1 MGELHGYLC
10 AMEFATTILAAMW
23 LGARRDHRPSAL
35 AIIFMMLALTVM
47 ECADQMIAPGQSRH
61 FFLVEAMLPLG
72 ISLYCLSY
80 VKPPVRKSTSAF
92 HKGVVLLGVL
102 LPLAALAVGLDSM
115 ARPMPDFEEER
126 ILFLTDKGFYLYAL
140 LVAVTALSLVCLEHL
155 YLRMDKPS
163 RWRVKL
169 EVVGIGVWGIM
180 HVVYFGQ
187 ALLYRTLDT
196 RLIWARGL
204 AVLTG
209 MALVCYSRA
218 KRDSTYPIHLSKA
231 FAYRSVLGLMI
242 GVYFTGLALLGE
254 GMRYIGGRWGG
265 PVGLSVTILLGV
277 AGGLVLLSERLRRKV
292 KVYLYKNF
300 YENKYD
306 YRHQWIKLTR
316 RLASETSL
324 EGVERSILEYF
335 CDTFG
340 VKGAALFWREEN
352 SGVFKCMLAHELDVS
367 CYVIDGA
374 APLAGYLRG
383 RDWVFDSRDG
393 DDRHYGEHSELFG
406 KYGVRFLIQLY
417 GPKGELG
424 GLIALGEP
432 VNPGEA
438 LTYED
443 YDLMKI
449 LSRQCGYAINNIRLA
464 LQLTQASQMEAM
476 GRIAAFMMHDL
487 KNLVSNLVLLVDN
500 AREYMD
506 DPEFQKDMVETLSR
520 TVAKMTN
527 LISRLE
533 VLRESPGMDLARRDL
548 MELAEEVM
556 ELMPHC
562 RLILTG
568 NNVSALID
576 HSEIQR
582 VLVNLVMNA
591 LEASQENTDVEIEV
605 GLNGAPYIAVTDQG
619 SGMEREFIETKL
631 FKPFSSTKKKGFG
644 IGLYQCRKI
653 VEAHKGRIEVESTP
667 GAGSRFTMYLPSQ
680 DG

>member
-1 MGELHGYLC
+1 MGEIHGYLC
-10 AMEFATTILAAMW
+10 ALVFATTVLAATWM
-23 LGARRDHRPSAL
+23 GMRKDHRPSAL
-35 AIIFMMLALTVM
+35 AIIFMMLVLTVM
-47 ECADQMIAPGQSRH
+47 ECADQLASPGQSRY
-61 FFLVEAMLPLG
+61 FFIVESMLPLG
-72 ISLYCLSY
+72 IALYCLAY
-80 VKPPVRKSTSAF
+80 VKPPVSSNTSLY

-102 LPLAALAVGLDSM
+102 LPLAAIWLGFENM
-115 ARPMPDFEEER
+115 ASRMEDFEAER
-126 ILFLTDKGFYLYAL
+126 ILFLTEKGFYLYAA
-140 LVAVTALSLVCLEHL
+140 LVVVTALSLVSLEHL

-169 EVVGIGVWGIM
+169 EVVGIGVWGVI

-196 RLIWARGL
+196 RLIWARAL

-209 MALVCYSRA
+209 MILVCYSRA
-218 KRDSTYPIHLSKA
+218 KRDSAYPIHLSKS

-265 PVGLSVTILLGV
+265 PVGLSVTIFLGI

-306 YRHQWIKLTR
+306 YRQQWIKITR
-316 RLASETSL
+316 RLSSEASL
-324 EGVERSILEYF
+324 EGVERTILEYF

-352 SGVFKCMLAHELDVS
+352 SGAFKCMLTHELDAHGYS
-367 CYVIDGA
+367 IEGTT
-374 APLAGYLRG
+374 PLIGYLRS
-383 RDWVFDSRDG
+383 RDWVFDAADG
-393 DDRHYGEHSELFG
+393 DARHLGEHSELFG
-406 KYGVRFLIQLY
+406 KTGVRFLIQIY
-417 GPKGELG
+417 GPKGDIE
-424 GLIALGEP
+424 GLIALGSP

-449 LSRQCGYAINNIRLA
+449 LARQCGYAVNNIRLA
-464 LQLTQASQMEAM
+464 LALTQASQMEAM
-476 GRIAAFMMHDL
+476 GRISAFMMHDL

-533 VLRESPGMDLARRDL
+533 VLRESPGLDLARRDL
-548 MELAEEVM
+548 MELAEEVT

-562 RLILTG
+562 RLMLTG
-568 NNVSALID
+568 KKVNALID

-591 LEASQENTDVEIEV
+591 LEASKENTEVEIEV
-605 GLNGAPYIAVTDQG
+605 GLKGAPYIAVTDQG
-619 SGMEREFIETKL
+619 AGMDRDFIETRL

-667 GAGSRFTMYLPSQ
+667 GVGSRFTMYLPS
-680 DG
+680 